1 MPNFAIIPN
10 SGVTISALAS
20 VVDGFPEETHKIETT
35 TGGEPLEDGRAVTD
49 HAVARQDRLVLQG
62 WVSNFNGGERPRAA
76 WETIR
81 RLHKAVEAVTVMT
94 EWGVYDE
101 MIIRRAEAPKRHR
114 GMQFTLE
121 LEEIIRV
128 GLTDNE
134 LPATQ
139 TSGPAQGRA
148 GEVQRGRVSLPP
160 AVA

>member
-10 SGVTISALAS
+10 SGTMISALAS
-20 VVDGFPEETHKIETT
+20 VVDGYPEETHKLEST
-35 TGGEPLEDGRAVTD
+35 TGGEPLEDGRAVVD
-49 HAVARQDRLVLQG
+49 HVIARQDRLVLQG
-62 WVSNFNGGERPRAA
+62 WVSNFNGGERPRSA

-81 RLHKAVEAVTVMT
+81 RLHKAVETVTVMT

-114 GMQFTLE
+114 GLQFTLE

-134 LPATQ
+134 LPASQ
-139 TSGPAQGRA
+139 TSGPAQGRS
-148 GEVQRGRVSLPP
+148 GEVQRGRVNLLP
-160 AVA
+160 ATA